1 MSGDDSAAPVNTIP
15 TNDELVNSLIE
26 DFKATCD
33 IKPNDSKLLKTEEG
47 SSSQND
53 DGFDEYLDEN
63 VESPSQQK
71 PKAEDY
77 IDEDELK
84 TKELAYSEEDFQK
97 LKSEAEV
104 LKVKGN
110 ELFKN
115 REYLESAETYTLAL
129 RTCPLLYPKDRAI
142 LYANRAAAKIK
153 LELNESA
160 IEDSSKAIEL
170 EPSYIKAL
178 LRRAQLYESSE
189 KLDEALEDFKKI
201 LEYDSSHREAMEACM
216 RLPSMINERNEK
228 MKTEMLGKL
237 KDLGNMLLKPFG
249 ISTNNFQMV
258 QDPNTGGYSISFKQN

>member
-1 MSGDDSAAPVNTIP
+1 MSGDDGTAQANVIP

-33 IKPNDSKLLKTEEG
+33 IKQNESKLLKPEEG
-47 SSSQND
+47 SSSKSDGID
-53 DGFDEYLDEN
+53 DISEETQEDLN
-63 VESPSQQK
+63 QQK
-71 PKAEDY
+71 PKADDY
-77 IDEDELK
+77 IDEEELK
-84 TKELAYSEEDFQK
+84 TKELSYSEEDFQK
-97 LKSEAEV
+97 LKSDAEG
-104 LKVKGN
+104 LKIKGN
-110 ELFKN
+110 EQFKN
-115 REYLESAETYTLAL
+115 KEYLESAETYTLAL

-153 LELNESA
+153 LELSESA
-160 IEDSSKAIEL
+160 IEDTSKAIEL

-178 LRRAQLYESSE
+178 LRRAQLYESSD

-216 RLPSMINERNEK
+216 RLPPMINERNEK

-237 KDLGNMLLKPFG
+237 KDLGNMILKPFG
-249 ISTNNFQMV
+249 LSTNNFQMV